1 MKISSK
7 EKGVFQS
14 STIFSPLEQT
24 YWSLALLPSEKISY
38 VYNNFKTKKAQP
50 IIPAW
55 FYIGLSHI
63 L

>member
-1 MKISSK
+1 MKISTK

-24 YWSLALLPSEKISY
+24 YCSLALLPSEKISY

-50 IIPAW
+50 IIPHG
-55 FYIGLSHI
+55 FI
-63 L
+63 LL